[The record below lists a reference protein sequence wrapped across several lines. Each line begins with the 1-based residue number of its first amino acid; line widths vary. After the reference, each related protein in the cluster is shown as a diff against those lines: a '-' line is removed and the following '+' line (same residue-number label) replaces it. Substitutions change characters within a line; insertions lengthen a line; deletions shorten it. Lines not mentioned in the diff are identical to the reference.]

1 MDATGFAIAAL
12 REICNI
18 AVFIKTVYTDSKNYD
33 SDKDEISF
41 KLTHELEVLR
51 LFDRCFFDPATGVV
65 VDERTA
71 GHLDFEKEH
80 ITKIIVHLRNTL
92 EIYRNVGKEHFG
104 VDVIQDDDSA
114 LGKREAFK
122 KRLVDLKKKSWSW
135 ALFDKGRLLEVVAS
149 FKESTDRLK
158 EIYFLIMLDSS
169 RGRGADNQNLQQIRS
184 IDPSLASGLRRQEI
198 AWKVESKQE
207 INVIEPLKGDI
218 KPVSGELVGDWAAQ
232 RVWKYCE
239 GSKESFV
246 TVEYKRYRPS
256 DILANDKLFP
266 DQKAYMRLVRDRI
279 QALATI
285 LQDPFGGDG
294 EARNATTTDD
304 QILHTFKA
312 LGYIDR
318 VEEGRFALLFEL
330 PKNALRDPGPVTLAQ
345 FLGRNGSIQLEE
357 RFFLAHCLGTTLF
370 TLHSSGWLHKSLSS
384 SHVVLVRSSNTEYRI
399 APYLTGFEYS
409 RPADERTDGDN
420 DYDVRR
426 NLYRHPHRQ
435 GYPREDFRPIHDLF
449 SFGVLLLEIGLRRT
463 MVAYFEK
470 YIQELEKKGAL
481 AEPDWFGKEMI
492 KLAENKLAETMGR
505 RYRDAVLACLKSNFG
520 IESGD
525 MSRSKLAMAF
535 RDQVLVPLKAGIA
548 L

>member
-12 REICNI
+12 REVYNI
-18 AVFIKTVYTDSKNYD
+18 AVFIKTIYTDSKNYD

-41 KLTHELEVLR
+41 KLSHELEVLR
-51 LFDRCFFDPATGVV
+51 LFDRIFFDPATGVV
-65 VDERTA
+65 VDERMA
-71 GHLDFEKEH
+71 GHLDFGKEH
-80 ITKIIVHLRNTL
+80 ITSIIVRLRDTL
-92 EIYRNVGKEHFG
+92 EIYRNVGKEHFD
-104 VDVIQDDDSA
+104 VDVQDDDST

-122 KRLVDLKKKSWSW
+122 KRLADLKKKSWSW
-135 ALFDKGRLLEVVAS
+135 SLFDKGRLLEVVAS
-149 FKESTDRLK
+149 FKESTVKLK

-169 RGRGADNQNLQQIRS
+169 RGRGTDNQNLQQIRS
-184 IDPSLASGLRRQEI
+184 IDPSLASGLMRQEI
-198 AWKVESKQE
+198 AWKVETKQE

-218 KPVSGELVGDWAAQ
+218 EPVSGQVIGDWAAQ

-239 GSKESFV
+239 GSKESLV
-246 TVEYKRYRPS
+246 TVEYKRYRPA

-285 LQDPFGGDG
+285 LQDPFGGG
-294 EARNATTTDD
+294 EAGNATATDD
-304 QILHTFKA
+304 HILHTFKA

-318 VEEGRFALLFEL
+318 VEEGRFALLFEI
-330 PKNALRDPGPVTLAQ
+330 PKNALKDPGPVTLAQ

-370 TLHSSGWLHKSLSS
+370 TLHSSGWLHKNLSS
-384 SHVVLVRSSNTEYRI
+384 SQVVLVRSSMKEYRI

-409 RPADERTDGDN
+409 RPADERTDGEN

-463 MVAYFEK
+463 MVTHFEK
-470 YIQELEKKGAL
+470 YIQDLEKRGEL

-492 KLAENKLAETMGR
+492 KLAEKKLAEAMGR

-520 IESGD
+520 IESKD
-525 MSRSKLAMAF
+525 MSRSRLAIAF
-535 RDQVLVPLKAGIA
+535 RDQVLVPLKAGMA